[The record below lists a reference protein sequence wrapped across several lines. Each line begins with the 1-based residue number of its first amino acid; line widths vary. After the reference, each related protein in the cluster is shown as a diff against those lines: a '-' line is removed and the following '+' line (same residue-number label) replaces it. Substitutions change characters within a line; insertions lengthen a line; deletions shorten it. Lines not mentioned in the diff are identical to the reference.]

1 MKRTLLLIISIIVFA
16 NTAIAQI
23 DISRFNRVGEAA
35 ISALVNCP
43 EETWGET
50 GIDEY
55 PMLGTETMCGY
66 GPSGCVIVINPY
78 DKGLRY
84 FSTESANFCVLS
96 NIVPGGIKVGTK
108 LSDLEKIDFVNT
120 RYGRGKQGNALKYV
134 QSTHGNKEVY
144 GIFYEEYQS
153 ILLYVSNGI
162 VSSFQFITSE
172 ADIEYDKSIK
182 FFE

>member
-1 MKRTLLLIISIIVFA
+1 MKRTILLTISIIVFA
-16 NTAIAQI
+16 NAAIAQI
-23 DISRFNRVGEAA
+23 DISQFNKIGEIA
-35 ISALVNCP
+35 ISELLNCP

-50 GIDEY
+50 GIDGY
-55 PMLGTETMCGY
+55 PKLGSHTTSGY
-66 GPSGCVIVINPY
+66 GPAGCVIIINPY
-78 DKGLRY
+78 NKDLEY
-84 FSTESANFCVLS
+84 FSTGSGRFCVLS

-172 ADIEYDKSIK
+172 GDIEYDKSIN